1 MCIRDR
7 IYNWFAHGEL
17 KAEGSSVAEGIG
29 QGRITANLE
38 GLKVD
43 HPYLIPDSEGMP
55 IVFDLLRDEGLCM
68 GLSTGVNVAG
78 AIRLA
83 RELGPGKTIVTIL
96 CDYGTRYQSKLF
108 NPSFLKEK
116 GLPCPDWLMNQRDDI
131 PSVLES

>member
-1 MCIRDR
+1 
-7 IYNWFAHGEL
+7 
-17 KAEGSSVAEGIG
+17 
-29 QGRITANLE
+29 
-38 GLKVD
+38 
-43 HPYLIPDSEGMP
+43 MP